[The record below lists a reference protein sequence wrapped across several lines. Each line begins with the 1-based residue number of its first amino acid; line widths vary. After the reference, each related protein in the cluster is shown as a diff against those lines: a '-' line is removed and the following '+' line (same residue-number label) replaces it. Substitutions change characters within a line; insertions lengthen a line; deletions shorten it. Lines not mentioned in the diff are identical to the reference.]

1 MALRD
6 KVVILT
12 GASMGIG
19 RAMATIL
26 AQQGC
31 RVVCAARSQ
40 DKIEQL
46 AAEINAA
53 GGQSLAVRTDVSDRQ
68 SVRQMVAATMQAFGR
83 VDILINNA
91 GGPLAGAARPLSSAD
106 EFFELMETLTCAAI
120 TDEDWERIFAIN
132 FYGAVYASRAVL
144 PIMQAQQSG
153 HIVNITSKAGKTH
166 TDVVPGMIA
175 YASAKAALS
184 RFTEVLAFE
193 LMCEG
198 SPVRVNAISPGN
210 VAVTLHANLPPDE
223 LEGYRRPE
231 DIREALLF
239 VLESDTVVSGEIYGA
254 ETMQTWIDEIRAG
267 A

>member
-1 MALRD
+1 
-6 KVVILT
+6 
-12 GASMGIG
+12 
-19 RAMATIL
+19 
-26 AQQGC
+26 
-31 RVVCAARSQ
+31 
-40 DKIEQL
+40 
-46 AAEINAA
+46 
-53 GGQSLAVRTDVSDRQ
+53 
-68 SVRQMVAATMQAFGR
+68 
-83 VDILINNA
+83 
-91 GGPLAGAARPLSSAD
+91 
-106 EFFELMETLTCAAI
+106 
-120 TDEDWERIFAIN
+120 
-132 FYGAVYASRAVL
+132 
-144 PIMQAQQSG
+144 
-153 HIVNITSKAGKTH
+153 
-166 TDVVPGMIA
+166 MIA

-254 ETMQTWIDEIRAG
+254 ETMQTWIDEIRSG